1 MKERVGRVSTFAEI
15 LVRTGRACLS
25 GYPCSAVLRL
35 VALDG
40 VYAQVGTWAWLNLTP
55 KQLFIADGIRIVG
68 KDKAM

>member
-1 MKERVGRVSTFAEI
+1 MERVGRVSTFAEI

-40 VYAQVGTWAWLNLTP
+40 TQ
-55 KQLFIADGIRIVG
+55 ADTEPSTLRLLGCTNC
-68 KDKAM
+68 